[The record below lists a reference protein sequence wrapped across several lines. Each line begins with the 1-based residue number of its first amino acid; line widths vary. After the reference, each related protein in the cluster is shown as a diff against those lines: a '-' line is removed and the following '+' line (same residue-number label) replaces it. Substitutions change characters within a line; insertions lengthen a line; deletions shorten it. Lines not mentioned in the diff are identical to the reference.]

1 MRKMQELQPEMKAI
15 QDRYAKMKGS
25 EARQKMGEETMA
37 LYRAKGVN
45 TAAGCLPMLLTFPI
59 VLAMWAVLQ
68 VSIELRGARWVGW
81 IQDLSAPDP
90 WYLLPVLM
98 VATTYWQQSL
108 MPPSGADPAQ
118 QRMMKFMPIFMGF
131 IFFSLPAGALLYYVA
146 SNVIAVGQQI
156 VTNRIAGPPPVRSV
170 RPAAERRVKRVGG
183 GKSDAASSR
192 EQ

>member
-1 MRKMQELQPEMKAI
+1 MRKMQALQPEMKAI

-25 EARQKMGEETMA
+25 ESRQKMGEETMA

-45 TAAGCLPMLLTFPI
+45 PAAGCLPMLLTFPI

-68 VSIELRGARWVGW
+68 VSIELRGAPWVGW
-81 IQDLSAPDP
+81 IHDLSAPDP
-90 WYLLPVLM
+90 WYLLPLLM
-98 VATTYWQQSL
+98 VGTTFWQQSL

-146 SNVIAVGQQI
+146 NNVIGVGQQI
-156 VTNRIAGPPPVRSV
+156 LTNRLVGPPPVRSV

-183 GKSDAASSR
+183 GKTDAATR

>member
-1 MRKMQELQPEMKAI
+1 
-15 QDRYAKMKGS
+15 
-25 EARQKMGEETMA
+25 
-37 LYRAKGVN
+37 
-45 TAAGCLPMLLTFPI
+45 
-59 VLAMWAVLQ
+59 VLQ

-118 QRMMKFMPIFMGF
+118 QRMMKLMPIFMGF

-170 RPAAERRVKRVGG
+170 RPPAERRVKRVGG